1 MASAKEI
8 RGQIKAT
15 QNTSKITKAM
25 EMVAASKMRKA
36 QDAVTQSRAYSDGI
50 NTVIANL
57 MQAHTEYPHPF
68 LVKHDEVKRVA
79 YIVVSSDKG
88 LCGGLNTNVFKHA
101 MVSLKEIKET
111 AEVEVL
117 SIGRRAGLFMKRV
130 APLAASVEDINDAPE
145 FSEIV
150 GVVNLAMEKFLA
162 GEYDEVRLVF
172 NTFVN
177 TMTQTPTEVQLLPCP
192 EAKTEGE
199 SGYWEYPGYWDYLYE
214 PDSKAVLDGLLRRYI
229 ETIVY
234 QAVLE
239 NKACEQS
246 ARMVAMKS
254 ATDNAKDIIS
264 DLQITYNKARQAA
277 ITQELAEI
285 SAGAAAA

>member
-36 QDAVTQSRAYSDGI
+36 QDSVSSSRAYAEGI
-50 NTVIANL
+50 HSVIANL
-57 MQAHTEYPHPF
+57 MQAHPEYKHTF
-68 LVKHDEVKRVA
+68 LVKRDEVKKVA
-79 YIVVSSDKG
+79 YIIVSSDKG
-88 LCGGLNTNVFKHA
+88 LCGGLNTNVLKHA
-101 MVSLKEIKET
+101 VVSMKEVKET
-111 AEVEVL
+111 AETEVL
-117 SIGRRAGLFMKRV
+117 NIGRRAGLFMRRV
-130 APLAASVEDINDAPE
+130 TTIAASVEDINDQPE
-145 FSEIV
+145 MAEIL
-150 GVVNLAMEKFLA
+150 GVVNLAVEKFIK
-162 GEYDEVRLVF
+162 GDYDEVRLVY
-172 NTFVN
+172 NQFVN
-177 TMTQTPTEVQLLPCP
+177 TMTQTPTEICLLPCP
-192 EAKTEGE
+192 EPAESEGIQRE
-199 SGYWEYPGYWDYLYE
+199 GYWDYLYE
-214 PDSKAVLDGLLRRYI
+214 PESKSVLDGLMRRYV

-285 SAGAAAA
+285 CAGAAAA

>member
-36 QDAVTQSRAYSDGI
+36 QDAVTSSRAYADGI
-50 NTVIANL
+50 HTIMANL
-57 MQAHTEYPHPF
+57 AQAHPEY
-68 LVKHDEVKRVA
+68 KHAFITPREEVKKVA

-88 LCGGLNTNVFKHA
+88 LCGGLNTNVLKHA
-101 MVSLKEIKET
+101 LTSMKKVQET

-117 SIGRRAGLFMKRV
+117 NIGRRAGLFMKRV
-130 APLAASVEDINDAPE
+130 TSLAASAEDINDQPE
-145 FSEIV
+145 LSEVLPIV
-150 GVVNLAMEKFLA
+150 TLAAEKFIK

-177 TMTQTPTEVQLLPCP
+177 TMTQTPTEVTLIPTPAP
-192 EAKTEGE
+192 ETENRT
-199 SGYWEYPGYWDYLYE
+199 GYWDYLYE
-214 PDSKAVLDGLLRRYI
+214 PDSKEVLDGLLRRYI

-254 ATDNAKDIIS
+254 ATDNAKEIIS

-285 SAGAAAA
+285 CAGAAAA

>member
-36 QDAVTQSRAYSDGI
+36 QDSVANSRAYADGI
-50 NTVIANL
+50 HTVIANL
-57 MQAHTEYPHPF
+57 MQSHPEYKHTF
-68 LVKHDEVKRVA
+68 LVKRDEIKRIA
-79 YIVVSSDKG
+79 YIIVSSDKG
-88 LCGGLNTNVFKHA
+88 LCGGLNTNVLKHA
-101 MVSLKEIKET
+101 VISMKEIDGKAET
-111 AEVEVL
+111 EVIN
-117 SIGRRAGLFMKRV
+117 IGRRAGLFMRRV
-130 APLAASVEDINDAPE
+130 TTIAASVEDINDQPE
-145 FSEIV
+145 ISEIL
-150 GVVNLAMEKFLA
+150 GAVNFAVEKFIK
-162 GEYDEVRLVF
+162 GDYDEVRLVY

-177 TMTQTPTEVQLLPCP
+177 TMTQTPTEICLLPCP
-192 EAKTEGE
+192 EPAEE
-199 SGYWEYPGYWDYLYE
+199 SASVRSGYWDYLYE
-214 PDSKAVLDGLLRRYI
+214 PESKSVLDGLMRRYV
-229 ETIVY
+229 ETLVY

-285 SAGAAAA
+285 CAGAAAA

>member
-8 RGQIKAT
+8 RSQIKAT

-36 QDAVTQSRAYSDGI
+36 QEAVAHSRAYANGI
-50 NTVIANL
+50 HTIIGNI
-57 MQAHTEYPHPF
+57 MQSHPEYKHTF
-68 LVKHDEVKRVA
+68 LVPRDEVKRVA

-88 LCGGLNTNVFKHA
+88 LCGGLNTNVFKRTMA
-101 MVSLKEIKET
+101 SLKEVPEN
-111 AEVEVL
+111 AELEML
-117 SIGRRAGLFMKRV
+117 TIGRRAGLFMRRI
-130 APLAASVEDINDAPE
+130 ATLAASAEDINDAPE

-150 GVVNLAMEKFLA
+150 GVVSLAIEKYMK

-177 TMTQTPTEVQLLPCP
+177 TMTQTPTEVKLLPCP
-192 EAKTEGE
+192 DSDAGDH
-199 SGYWEYPGYWDYLYE
+199 SGYWDYLYE
-214 PDSKAVLDGLLRRYI
+214 PDSKEVLDGLLRRYV

-264 DLQITYNKARQAA
+264 NLQITYNKARQAA

-285 SAGAAAA
+285 CAGAAAA

>member
-36 QDAVTQSRAYSDGI
+36 QDAVTASRGYANGI
-50 NTVIANL
+50 NAVVENL
-57 MQAHTEYPHPF
+57 MQSHPEYRHAF
-68 LVKHDEVKRVA
+68 LVKRDTVKRVG

-88 LCGGLNTNVFKHA
+88 LCGGLNTNVFKQA
-101 MVSLKEIKET
+101 MINLKEVKQT

-117 SIGRRAGLFMKRV
+117 TIGRRAGLFMKRV
-130 APLAASVEDINDAPE
+130 ATLAGSVEDINDAPE
-145 FSEIV
+145 FREIV
-150 GVVNLAMEKFLA
+150 GVVDLAIKKFLD
-162 GEYDEVRLVF
+162 GEYDEVRLVY

-177 TMTQTPTEVQLLPCP
+177 TMTQSPTVVQLLPCAEP
-192 EAKTEGE
+192 EDQNRT
-199 SGYWEYPGYWDYLYE
+199 GYWDYLYE
-214 PDSKAVLDGLLRRYI
+214 PDSKEVLDGLLRRYI

-285 SAGAAAA
+285 CAGAAAA

>member
-36 QDAVTQSRAYSDGI
+36 QEAVTESRAYADGI
-50 NTVIANL
+50 HTIIANL
-57 MQAHTEYPHPF
+57 MQSHPEYKHAF
-68 LVKHDEVKRVA
+68 LVPREEVKRVA
-79 YIVVSSDKG
+79 YIVISSDKG

-101 MVSLKEIKET
+101 LSSLKKAQET
-111 AEVEVL
+111 ADVEAL
-117 SIGRRAGLFMKRV
+117 SIGRRAGLFMKRIV
-130 APLAASVEDINDAPE
+130 TLAASAEDINDKPE
-145 FSEIV
+145 FSEIL
-150 GVVNLAMEKFLA
+150 GVVSMAVEKFIA
-162 GEYDEVRLVF
+162 GDYDEVRLVF

-177 TMTQTPTEVQLLPCP
+177 TMTQQPTELCLLPCP
-192 EAKTEGE
+192 EPASTDEE
-199 SGYWEYPGYWDYLYE
+199 RAGYWDYLYE
-214 PDSKAVLDGLLRRYI
+214 PDSKEVLDGLLRRYV

-285 SAGAAAA
+285 CAGAAAA